1 MAEIILMPK
10 MGLTMT
16 EGKIGKWL
24 KEEGEKVLLD
34 EPLVKIETDKIVN
47 EVNATSEGTLLKI
60 IVQRGEKQEVK
71 GPICIIGEIGE
82 DISSLLV
89 EKFSKKKET
98 EEEKIKEKKVK
109 KEKVDGGII
118 LASPIAKRLAREKG
132 YDLNLIEGTG
142 PNGRIV
148 EKDILN
154 FKIDKKSSPTAKN
167 VAKKL
172 GVDINKINKA
182 TRVMKEDV
190 YKEARKNSSRR
201 DIEII
206 EERVDMSP
214 MRRVISERM
223 SESWNVSPAVTYE
236 LKVDTTMLK
245 SFKKQITKKYKVT
258 YTDLMVKIV
267 SQVLLEYPLLN
278 CKIDKDQLIMR
289 NYVNMGVAVAL
300 DEGLIV
306 PVVKYSNIM
315 ELEELSIELKELAD
329 KAKNNELVQDDLQ
342 DGTFTITNLGMYE
355 MDSFSPI
362 INQPQVAI
370 LGITAIK
377 DEVTVKDGQIAILPM
392 MNLCLTADHRAVDG
406 AVAAEFMARLKEF
419 VENPVLLF
427 L

>member
-142 PNGRIV
+142 TNGRIV

>member
-1 MAEIILMPK
+1 MAKIMLMPK

-47 EVNATSEGTLLKI
+47 EVNATFEGTLLKI

-71 GPICIIGEIGE
+71 GSICIIGEPGE

-89 EKFSKKKET
+89 EKDSDKKEIV
-98 EEEKIKEKKVK
+98 EEKIKEKKVEK
-109 KEKVDGGII
+109 GKVDGGII
-118 LASPIAKRLAREKG
+118 LASPIAKKLAKEKG
-132 YDLNLIEGTG
+132 YDLSLIKGTG

-167 VAKKL
+167 VAEKL

-190 YKEARKNSSRR
+190 YKEARKNSRMR
-201 DIEII
+201 DVEII

-214 MRRVISERM
+214 MRQIISERM
-223 SESWNVSPAVTYE
+223 SESWNTSPAVTYE

-245 SFKKQITKKYKVT
+245 SFKKQTTKKYKVT

-278 CKIDKDQLIMR
+278 CRVDEDQLIMR

-306 PVVKYSNIM
+306 PVLKYSNTM
-315 ELEELSIELKELAD
+315 GLEELSNELKELVD

-342 DGTFTITNLGMYE
+342 DGTFTITNLGMSE

-377 DEVTVKDGQIAILPM
+377 DTVTAKDGQIVILPM

-419 VENPVLLF
+419 IENPVLLF